1 MTLTHTALASGANF
15 KVTDFPPAPNQ
26 IWQILLHDSYL
37 LKTHVLHHCSTSQ
50 KGLTCHCKYISSR
63 CHWRPFP
70 DRKSAKTYWKQLRLF
85 TNPSDLQL
93 VACRPDLDRR
103 SCECKTYIYIYHS
116 WWLTVVQL
124 IGDWYVCMYA
134 YIYSDIHTVKSRIS
148 SLPLPLYYILYT
160 ILYYTNAH
168 IEINTQWQHQAVKW
182 ALGKIKYFKGEFPP
196 HAEPWVWCQRYSQT
210 FCLSSQSLCC
220 GVRWCNGR
228 RSQTQLHSLNE
239 YESIEWRV
247 GGKVCVNAA
256 VHWLEPQSLDRR
268 RVEL

>member
-1 MTLTHTALASGANF
+1 MYCIIVLQARNVWPVTVNISRCHF
-15 KVTDFPPAPNQ
+15 KSLKTISRQEVCEN
-26 IWQILLHDSYL
+26 L
-37 LKTHVLHHCSTSQ
+37 LKTIKVVYQPQWPSTGGLQAWSGPQ
-50 KGLTCHCKYISSR
+50 KLWVQNIYIS
-63 CHWRPFP
+63 
-70 DRKSAKTYWKQLRLF
+70 L
-85 TNPSDLQL
+85 L
-93 VACRPDLDRR
+93 VVDCGIADRR
-103 SCECKTYIYIYHS
+103 
-116 WWLTVVQL
+116 L
-124 IGDWYVCMYA
+124 ICMYA
-134 YIYSDIHTVKSRIS
+134 YIYSDIHTVRSRIS
-148 SLPLPLYYILYT
+148 SLPLPLYYILYTIYYILYYILYT

-168 IEINTQWQHQAVKW
+168 IEINTQWQQQAVKW

-220 GVRWCNGR
+220 GVSWCNGR

-239 YESIEWRV
+239 YGSIEWRV